1 MEMKTKA
8 KTEKKILIIAI
19 VLFAMIVPL
28 FMQVSVHAT
37 TKINYNEEKFNYI
50 PSDTVV
56 LNGNKYLKLVVK
68 GAYEGL
74 SSEDVIYVDSNF
86 NLVTDKNLIEKLVY
100 VSVIKSNIIV
110 GADRN
115 KITKL
120 ADDIVEK
127 SGIIESLGNDIIESV
142 LGNAITGNFKGLCN
156 AFNGDLWGWGQSYL
170 DFITSAGVDS
180 ATYIGYVANVYDLMN
195 LCTKN
200 MTELYNFYNSSS
212 FKNIDRNGLSY
223 TDAQTYEK
231 IVRNCISSLKTTEY
245 YIKYLAENISGNKIN
260 SSVDAFDVLK
270 NVAKNGIEDIFQ
282 TGASLGIGD
291 ALADNL
297 AYFKNYNDFFA
308 GVKKAL
314 NVSGRLQAYYNSY
327 EIIDTALETYINVN
341 DVIKNTQTLTGT
353 TISEPTDNNVGSM
366 TSSSGKSVY
375 ATNEKVV
382 ITWTQAKNATRYG
395 LTIVNNATNEKVIDG
410 SNFTGTSYVVGV
422 LPAGTYRFNMCGY
435 GSNGKAGPISAIRE
449 FTVNK
454 ATFSYST
461 GTYKPS
467 KVEGLNIRSGAS
479 TSYSKV
485 GAIASGTNFVVTQV
499 DGNWGKTTC
508 NGVTGWVCLD
518 YAAYV
523 SSSASTTPASESYT
537 IDVNGYVDGIYK
549 TGLDG
554 YVTFDVYINGS
565 CVKNDVGD
573 FCTSYA
579 DGTSYEIKD
588 IKPKNGYKYVS
599 GRYLSGKIN
608 GGTVWVYLTLE
619 SGGADTS
626 EATGFVE
633 YVNGRVGETFKDG
646 YCQAFVWQ
654 VIYNYFGK
662 DANACCATNAWG
674 KWKQSNSRNDIPL
687 GATVYFGDAGEIDS
701 YCGKDAGHSAIYVG
715 NNTIVHAWGG
725 KIVST
730 TIDYVTSRGY
740 TYRGWGW
747 QANYK
752 ISQPKESVPDS
763 SHEKEDGWSEWSETK
778 PSSKD
783 YRTIESKTQ
792 YGYYHYVHKWTDT
805 GFTGAYPVKD
815 YKIFTSDP
823 TDVLNYHEYWS
834 DTKLSDNGSPWTGGG
849 KSYKCYPN
857 KCCSLGSNVSTTGK
871 YLYDLGKT
879 RTVYR
884 YKDEEPEKYTITYN
898 ANGGTGAPSA
908 QTKVHG
914 EEIRISSGTPKK
926 SGCNFLGWSTSENG
940 SVKYK
945 PGEKYNE
952 DKNTTLYA
960 VWEKIKTYT
969 IRYDAC
975 GGENAPSAQTKVHG
989 EEIRI
994 SNVTPTRQTYDFEGW
1009 ATEKGGAVV
1018 YKSGDV
1024 YSENKDITLYAVW
1037 KWKLSQSAPLITVEK
1052 CVGNVGDTVDVN
1064 VLISRNIGIAG
1075 FTFNIAFDNTKLEI
1089 VSVEKSDLL
1098 KGTITTTIDENN
1110 KTSTLNN
1117 IKVVYATPTDFTG
1130 NGALFT
1136 LRFKVKEG
1144 AEIGKTPITL
1154 TYRENDVVNKN
1165 LEEVGLHVENG
1176 EIDIEDILFG
1186 DVHCD
1191 GIIDTKDAVRI
1202 MQYLAGWQ
1210 ADICL
1215 KAADVDGDGRVTS
1228 KDSVLL
1234 SQYLAGWDIKLGE
1247 KN

>member
-1 MEMKTKA
+1 MK
-8 KTEKKILIIAI
+8 KKIVVATMKKVLSL
-19 VLFAMIVPL
+19 LFAVTMIAPL

-50 PSDTVV
+50 PSETVV
-56 LNGNKYLKLVVK
+56 LDGNKYFKLVVK
-68 GAYEGL
+68 KTYEGL
-74 SSEDVIYVDSNF
+74 SSNDIIYVDSNY
-86 NLVTDKNLIEKLVY
+86 NLVTDGNLINKLVY

-110 GADRN
+110 GVDRN

-127 SGIIESLGNDIIESV
+127 SGIIESLGNDFIESV

-156 AFNGDLWGWGQSYL
+156 AFNGNLWGWEQSYS
-170 DFITSAGVDS
+170 DFIKSASIDS
-180 ATYIGYVANVYDLMN
+180 ATYICYVASIYDLMN
-195 LCTKN
+195 LCTEN
-200 MTELYNFYNSSS
+200 MTELYNFYNSNS
-212 FKNIDRNGLSY
+212 FKNIDKNGLSY
-223 TDAQTYEK
+223 TEAQKYEK

-260 SSVDAFDVLK
+260 NSVDAFDILK
-270 NVAKNGIEDIFQ
+270 NVAKNDIDDIFQ

-291 ALADNL
+291 ALADSL
-297 AYFKNYNDFFA
+297 AYYKDYKDFFA

-314 NVSGRLQAYYNSY
+314 NISGRLQTYYNSY
-327 EIIDTALETYINVN
+327 EVIDTASKTYINVN

-353 TISEPTDNNVGSM
+353 TISVPTDNNVGSM
-366 TSSSGKSVY
+366 TSSSSKNVY
-375 ATNEKVV
+375 TTNEKVI
-382 ITWTQAKNATRYG
+382 ITWTQATNATRYG
-395 LTIVNNATNEKVIDG
+395 LTIVNNATNEKVIDS

-435 GSNGKAGPISAIRE
+435 SSNGKAGPISAVRE
-449 FTVNK
+449 FTVNE
-454 ATFSYST
+454 ANSSYST

-467 KVEGLNIRSGAS
+467 KSEGLNIRSGAA

-485 GAIASGTNFVVTQV
+485 GTIAFGTSFVVTQIN
-499 DGNWGKTTC
+499 GIWGKTTC

-518 YAAYV
+518 YATYV

-573 FCTSYA
+573 FCTSYV

-588 IKPKNGYKYVS
+588 IKPKKGYKYVS

-619 SGGADTS
+619 SDGTDAA

-633 YVNGRVGETFKDG
+633 YVNSKVGENFKDG
-646 YCQAFVWQ
+646 YCQAFVCRA
-654 VIYNYFGK
+654 VYNYFGK
-662 DANACCATNAWG
+662 DANACCATNAWE

-687 GATVYFGDAGEIDS
+687 GAAVYFGNAREIDS

-715 NNTIVHAWGG
+715 NNTIVHAWSG

-730 TIDYVTSRGY
+730 TIDYVISRGY

-763 SHEKEDGWSEWSETK
+763 SHEAEAGWSEWSETK
-778 PSSKD
+778 PASKD

-805 GFTGAYPVKD
+805 GFTGTYPVKD
-815 YKIFTSDP
+815 YKVFTDDP
-823 TDVLNYHEYWS
+823 TDILNYHEYWS
-834 DTKLSDNGSPWTGGG
+834 DSKLSDNGSPWIGDG

-857 KCCSLGSNVSTTGK
+857 KCCSLGSNVSTTGR
-871 YLYDLGKT
+871 YLYDLEKT

-884 YKDEEPEKYTITYN
+884 YKDEEPEKYTVTYN
-898 ANGGTGAPSA
+898 ANGGTGAPNG
-908 QTKVHG
+908 QTKIAG
-914 EEIRISSGTPKK
+914 EDLTLSSIEPTRADYK
-926 SGCNFLGWSTSENG
+926 FLGWSTFENG
-940 SVKYK
+940 DVKFK
-945 PGEKYNE
+945 PGEKYTE
-952 DKNTTLYA
+952 DKNITLYA
-960 VWEKIKTYT
+960 VWEEIKIYT

-989 EEIRI
+989 EELII
-994 SNVTPTRQTYDFEGW
+994 STEVPTRLSYDFEGW

-1024 YSENKDITLYAVW
+1024 YSENKDATLYAVW
-1037 KWKLSQSAPLITVEK
+1037 KLSESAPLITVEK
-1052 CVGNVGDTVDVN
+1052 CVGNIGDTVDVN
-1064 VLISRNIGIAG
+1064 ILISRNIGIAG

-1098 KGTITTTIDENN
+1098 KGTITTTIDEDNEA
-1110 KTSTLNN
+1110 STLNN

-1136 LRFKVKEG
+1136 LKFKVKED
-1144 AEIGKTPITL
+1144 AEIGKTPIAL

-1176 EIDIEDILFG
+1176 EIDIENILFG
-1186 DVHCD
+1186 DAHRD
-1191 GIIDTKDAVRI
+1191 GNIDTKDAVRI

-1210 ADICL
+1210 VDIWF
-1215 KAADVDGDGRVTS
+1215 KAADVNKDGKISTM
-1228 KDSVLL
+1228 DSVLL

>member
-1 MEMKTKA
+1 MKKTLKSLIALILVIVMVVPSITVFAATGVPYA
-8 KTEKKILIIAI
+8 KTST
-19 VLFAMIVPL
+19 VYT
-28 FMQVSVHAT
+28 VSGKSYYQAQT
-37 TKINYNEEKFNYI
+37 TSEYNGVAKGTIFWLDANFN
-50 PSDTVV
+50 VV
-56 LNGNKYLKLVVK
+56 T
-68 GAYEGL
+68 
-74 SSEDVIYVDSNF
+74 SEDTLKKLSQILLFSSIKDLLISGAEDAKNASSGYYSVFCKIAMEEDLGTLIGKVSGVALNLCSGNAYGWGEVAIDVGKEIFSAERIKTSALVAMLKIHANNADANF
-86 NLVTDKNLIEKLVY
+86 KRLNNLINKTITDYDSLVAAY
-100 VSVIKSNIIV
+100 TAYAECYASLEAIEFLAGDEVAKYCNDTLSDRILNYLINVLEGVADSVIPDKKAVEIADKLSTGVLTVIPLTELASSTKSYAVYESKKNDV
-110 GADRN
+110 YNSFMDKFSSSTETA
-115 KITKL
+115 KKL
-120 ADDIVEK
+120 A
-127 SGIIESLGNDIIESV
+127 N
-142 LGNAITGNFKGLCN
+142 
-156 AFNGDLWGWGQSYL
+156 
-170 DFITSAGVDS
+170 
-180 ATYIGYVANVYDLMN
+180 
-195 LCTKN
+195 
-200 MTELYNFYNSSS
+200 NS
-212 FKNIDRNGLSY
+212 
-223 TDAQTYEK
+223 T
-231 IVRNCISSLKTTEY
+231 
-245 YIKYLAENISGNKIN
+245 
-260 SSVDAFDVLK
+260 
-270 NVAKNGIEDIFQ
+270 
-282 TGASLGIGD
+282 
-291 ALADNL
+291 
-297 AYFKNYNDFFA
+297 
-308 GVKKAL
+308 
-314 NVSGRLQAYYNSY
+314 
-327 EIIDTALETYINVN
+327 
-341 DVIKNTQTLTGT
+341 
-353 TISEPTDNNVGSM
+353 
-366 TSSSGKSVY
+366 TSSSNT
-375 ATNEKVV
+375 TNK
-382 ITWTQAKNATRYG
+382 
-395 LTIVNNATNEKVIDG
+395 
-410 SNFTGTSYVVGV
+410 
-422 LPAGTYRFNMCGY
+422 
-435 GSNGKAGPISAIRE
+435 
-449 FTVNK
+449 
-454 ATFSYST
+454 YST

-479 TSYSKV
+479 TSYSKI
-485 GAIASGTNFVVTQV
+485 GSIASGTNFVVTQV

-518 YAAYV
+518 YATYV
-523 SSSASTTPASESYT
+523 NSSASTTPASESYT

-752 ISQPKESVPDS
+752 ISQPKESIPDS

-1110 KTSTLNN
+1110 KASTLNN